1 MKIHKR
7 LFTALFTLALS
18 LCLISSIWAA
28 SFEQTIEFEGNE
40 LTVSGDV
47 DTNGVVS
54 IEKVLADG
62 EDVTEEFANNDAL
75 ASALSPLVY
84 DVDAARAEA
93 FGIGGGNEAA
103 LEGESPEG
111 ESAEGE
117 SPEGESAEGES
128 GGGESGGSAAE
139 PVVYDNYI
147 TESASYDTYTFDGS
161 TYGAEEGSYLTVVVD
176 GVEIDP
182 ADLDGEYEN
191 VEFVVTPQIPAFVDG
206 YESAYR
212 TGLYVDEEGLQE
224 EYSVLQAV
232 AGTYDDDTASDIVI
246 ISEGP
251 NFEGVI
257 VTGGEYTID
266 DLTILANG
274 NGSNDFAGVGAGIA
288 VGGNAKVT
296 VNNYDFLAN
305 GVIRHGMFIGGDD
318 LADPP
323 VLTVN
328 GGLIVGQNPQLDDG
342 TTLYETTSGMSM
354 SSSPWMLGIE
364 PTPEVRTQLM
374 ASTGTGNYNDC
385 VILSS
390 GWGIVSSDAV
400 DAPAEWG
407 DYTIQ
412 MNLDNC
418 ILDFTGTSGYVSY
431 AIGATHN
438 NFTDCVIGNAIAQGL
453 IGDEIARAKE
463 DYDYD
468 IDYESGVELDEN
480 GDAYNTTYALIV
492 ANETA
497 GGTFDGTAYT
507 GEYGVM
513 YHKTN
518 NVSYVPGETDNSAE
532 ELPADGYTLLK
543 DSEFNT
549 NGAALL
555 IKACTPV
562 INVENTLFDSKT
574 GVIVQ
579 LATCDD
585 PGMGSPYFSEALDL
599 DAEVEA
605 DPNYDPYDYNVKDQ
619 SIYSYN
625 IENMINDVQV
635 SFKDCTGDTALYGN
649 FYNSIS
655 VPTTGEGMTWWG
667 QNLILDFDN
676 CEINGDATSS
686 KALHNNYSGFFDADG
701 NEIEA
706 DTIEEALAGG
716 AVEGRITSDNAT
728 YLGGMTNYNAPA
740 VNNGV
745 WVKLENGSVWT
756 PQGQCYLTV
765 LDIDDSSSVNGTITV
780 DGKTV
785 EGSGHYA
792 GEIVVTGDTDVQVI
806 PAENFEAEFDM
817 THPIAGDIHVI
828 VDYEADD
835 NGDIQL
841 ISVVDP
847 ELGEDILP
855 VQDEDTI
862 AMIIELVK
870 QQ

>member
-1 MKIHKR
+1 MKTHKK
-7 LFTALFTLALS
+7 LFATLLAFILS
-18 LCLISSIWAA
+18 LGLASSVLAA
-28 SFEQTIEFEGNE
+28 SFEQTIDFEGSE
-40 LTVSGDV
+40 LTVTGDV
-47 DTNGVVS
+47 DANGVVT
-54 IEKVLADG
+54 IETVMADG
-62 EDVTEEFANNDAL
+62 TDVTADFIDNADL
-75 ASALSPLVY
+75 AAALSPLVY
-84 DVDAARAEA
+84 DVNAARAEA
-93 FGIGGGNEAA
+93 FGIGDEGGESPEGEAA
-103 LEGESPEG
+103 EGESPEG

-128 GGGESGGSAAE
+128 AGGESGGSSAE
-139 PVVYDNYI
+139 PIVYDNYVD
-147 TESASYDTYTFDGS
+147 ESASYDSFTFDGS
-161 TYGAEEGSYLTVVVD
+161 TYGANEGSYLTVVVD
-176 GVEIDP
+176 GVEKDP
-182 ADLDGEYEN
+182 ADLNGEYEN

-212 TGLYVDEEGLQE
+212 TGLYISDGVQE
-224 EYSVLQAV
+224 EYSVLPAV
-232 AGTYDDDTASDIVI
+232 SGTYDDASASDIVI
-246 ISEGP
+246 RSDGP

-257 VTGGEYTID
+257 AAEGEYTID
-266 DLTILANG
+266 NLTILANG

-296 VNNYDFLAN
+296 VNNYDFLAK
-305 GVIRHGMFIGGDD
+305 GIIRHGMFIGGDD

-374 ASTGTGNYNDC
+374 ASTGIGNYNNC

-400 DAPAEWG
+400 DGPLNWG
-407 DYTIQ
+407 DYTIS

-431 AIGATHN
+431 AIGSTHN
-438 NFTDCVIGNAIAQGL
+438 TFSNCVIGNAIAKGL
-453 IGDEIARAKE
+453 IDDEIARAKE
-463 DYDYD
+463 SYDYD
-468 IDYESGVELDEN
+468 IAYESGVETDEN

-497 GGTFDGTAYT
+497 GGTFDHTTYT
-507 GEYGVM
+507 GQYGVM

-518 NVSYVPGETDNSAE
+518 NVSYVPDADDNSAAE
-532 ELPADGYTLLK
+532 YPADGYTLIK
-543 DSEFNT
+543 DSTFNT

-555 IKACTPV
+555 VKACTPV

-585 PGMGSPYFSEALDL
+585 PGMGAQYFSEALDL
-599 DAEVEA
+599 DAETEA
-605 DPNYDPYDYNVKDQ
+605 DPDYDPYGYNVKNQ
-619 SIYSYN
+619 SIFSYE

-635 SFKDCTGDTALYGN
+635 SFKDCTGDTALNGN

-655 VPTTGEGMTWWG
+655 VSTTGEGMTWWG
-667 QNLILDFDN
+667 QNLILNFDN

-686 KALHNNYSGFFDADG
+686 KALHNNYSGFFDAEG
-701 NEIEA
+701 NEVAA
-706 DTIEEALAGG
+706 DSVEEAMAAG

-728 YLGGMTNYNAPA
+728 YLGGMTNFNAPA

-745 WVKLENGSVWT
+745 WVKLQNGSVWT

-765 LDIDDSSSVNGTITV
+765 LDIDETSSINGTITV
-780 DGKTV
+780 DGEVV
-785 EGSGHYA
+785 EGPGHYTGA
-792 GEIVVTGDTDVQVI
+792 IVVEGAA
-806 PAENFEAEFDM
+806 AETEEETAQ
-817 THPIAGDIHVI
+817 A
-828 VDYEADD
+828 A
-835 NGDIQL
+835 
-841 ISVVDP
+841 
-847 ELGEDILP
+847 
-855 VQDEDTI
+855 
-862 AMIIELVK
+862 
-870 QQ
+870 